1 MDGDSRMANE
11 RGVEERR
18 GKEYMWTERN
28 REEEERERERER
40 QEEELDRV
48 VLRFSYANRIVLGKY
63 GFG

>member
-40 QEEELDRV
+40 DKKKSWTAS
-48 VLRFSYANRIVLGKY
+48 FSDFPTQIESY
-63 GFG
+63 